1 MIRINSFVMKPSR
14 NWTRVMKHL
23 LPYLLETLI
32 MMTKSNVITKRVALP
47 IVVQIGIGGKTTMMR
62 IVRIKSM
69 QNKSL

>member
-1 MIRINSFVMKPSR
+1 
-14 NWTRVMKHL
+14 MKHL

-47 IVVQIGIGGKTTMMR
+47 IVVQIGIGGKTTMMK

-69 QNKSL
+69 QNKSLEIAVVLRRIA